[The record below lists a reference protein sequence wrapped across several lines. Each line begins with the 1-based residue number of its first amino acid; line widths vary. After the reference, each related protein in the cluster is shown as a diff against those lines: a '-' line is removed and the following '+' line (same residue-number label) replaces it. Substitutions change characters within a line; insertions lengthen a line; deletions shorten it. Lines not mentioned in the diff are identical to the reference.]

1 MNARKFW
8 VVVSIMKKQQE
19 KKRAKIS
26 SEDRNAPM
34 ISNTDAQSLIQASFF
49 FNELFKRTVLSA
61 PLPVS
66 VTKTQM
72 DILMALYSD
81 GPMNMSTLSAK
92 VYIAPEQ
99 ATRAIHGLREKGL
112 IASERNEENRRMV
125 IARLTDTAIL
135 MLDDHMRDLNMT
147 LQSNLDGLT
156 DEEIAELTRA
166 ASTVVKL
173 SQKTGIKYVL
183 PKSTRS

>member
-1 MNARKFW
+1 
-8 VVVSIMKKQQE
+8 
-19 KKRAKIS
+19 
-26 SEDRNAPM
+26 M
-34 ISNTDAQSLIQASFF
+34 ISNTDAQFLIQASFY

-66 VTKTQM
+66 ATKTQM

-125 IARLTDTAIL
+125 IVRLTDTAVL

-147 LQSNLDGLT
+147 LHLT
-156 DEEIAELTRA
+156 LT
-166 ASTVVKL
+166 V
-173 SQKTGIKYVL
+173 
-183 PKSTRS
+183 